1 MKKTFLY
8 SSLLILFLSI
18 NTFAQD
24 DAKTK
29 SDVNPI
35 ILYTAHNK
43 GKFFGHMGGNRSYYT
58 PSDLHFEGAGY
69 NFTVENAQSHDLPKG
84 WNIDYITPGKLTTS
98 QTNWKAGY
106 FFKDKFNVSI
116 GVDHMKYVM
125 TQTQTALINGTID
138 LPSTEAGSQFNRTYN
153 NEAVDLSDGTFLKF
167 EHTNGLNY
175 VFTETAYYTD
185 ISSLFGIRNTD
196 IFQLNLTQGLGM
208 GLLVPRTDATVL
220 GKERHDEFHI
230 SGYGFSAD
238 AGLNF
243 TFFKHFYAQ
252 TELKGGYINMTDVRT
267 TYTDDHAKHHFWYG
281 ETIVSFGGIFRL

>member
-1 MKKTFLY
+1 MKTKFLQTF
-8 SSLLILFLSI
+8 LLILFF
-18 NTFAQD
+18 TATGFAQD
-24 DAKTK
+24 DTVTK
-29 SDVNPI
+29 E
-35 ILYTAHNK
+35 LYTAHNK

-58 PSDLHFEGAGY
+58 TSDLHFEGAGY
-69 NFTVENAQSHDLPKG
+69 DFTVENAQSHDLPKG

-106 FFKDKFNVSI
+106 FFHDKFYVSI

-125 TQTQTALINGTID
+125 TQNQTAMINGTIN
-138 LPSTEAGSQFNRTYN
+138 LPSSEPGSLFNGTYN
-153 NEAVDLSDGTFLKF
+153 NEPIDLTDGKFLKF

-175 VFTETAYYTD
+175 VFTEVAHYID
-185 ISSLFGIRNTD
+185 ISSIFGIKNTD
-196 IFQLNLTQGLGM
+196 IFQLNFTQGVGI
-208 GLLVPRTDATVL
+208 GLLLPRTDATVL

-243 TFFKHFYAQ
+243 TFFKHFYMQ

-267 TYTDDHAKHHFWYG
+267 TYTDDHAQHHFWYG